1 VGVVAEEEFIKQH
14 NYELFSWAARFF
26 KEFQKEE
33 YVLYLSPKTGD
44 IIHFNHKIE
53 DIEPRE
59 TLQKD
64 IAKAKVG
71 DFLKNT
77 YGLNLAEYEFN
88 EEKIKSFDKRTD
100 YSFSWKKK
108 GVFIPW
114 KNGQGTAKLLCGAT
128 ISGTEIRNFYRSELD
143 IPEKFSRYIEKQ
155 LAFGAYLSSFSY
167 VFFLILLVLSI
178 YLLVKKRQEV
188 SLRIVKNWFIYLAGF
203 IYIINIAYVLN
214 NLQLVLN
221 GYPTSVS
228 MSTYI
233 GLYLLQSMMCVLF
246 LSLNFTIPGMVG
258 ETLQQEIL
266 PQRRASSILHY
277 IKSTF
282 CNRGMARAIT
292 LGYLLFVILLG
303 AQSAIFALGQKYMG
317 VWKEWITLTQFSSA
331 RIPLLTAFAI
341 GITASLTEEIVFRLF
356 GISWGKKYLKNTV
369 LAVVLSSLIWGF
381 GHTQYAIFPVWFRG
395 IEVSILGFFYG
406 FIFIKYGIIPLIVAH
421 YLFDVFWGTA
431 AYILGR
437 SQPDLFIG
445 SIFLLAI
452 PLIFAAF
459 FYLANRKEKEKEI
472 KLALSTNQEYNLN
485 ILVNFVLLKKSQGC
499 SAEEIKKELI
509 GHGWDFTLVD
519 LAIAQSFKSG

>member
-1 VGVVAEEEFIKQH
+1 MKISFKEWFLFILISALSLGIWYKYSYPQFKSINLSLDKKEALVRAQNYLVSRGVNPKEYLRSIVFYSDDWTDIYLQKTVGVAAEEEFIKQH

-59 TLQKD
+59 TLQKE

-88 EEKIKSFDKRTD
+88 EEKIKSYDKRTD

-155 LAFGAYLSSFSY
+155 LAFGEYLSSFSY

-203 IYIINIAYVLN
+203 LYIINIAYVLN

-221 GYPTSVS
+221 GYPTSIS

-233 GLYLLQSMMCVLF
+233 GLYLLQSMMGVLF

-258 ETLQQEIL
+258 ETLQQEI
-266 PQRRASSILHY
+266 
-277 IKSTF
+277 
-282 CNRGMARAIT
+282 
-292 LGYLLFVILLG
+292 
-303 AQSAIFALGQKYMG
+303 
-317 VWKEWITLTQFSSA
+317 
-331 RIPLLTAFAI
+331 
-341 GITASLTEEIVFRLF
+341 
-356 GISWGKKYLKNTV
+356 
-369 LAVVLSSLIWGF
+369 
-381 GHTQYAIFPVWFRG
+381 
-395 IEVSILGFFYG
+395 
-406 FIFIKYGIIPLIVAH
+406 
-421 YLFDVFWGTA
+421 
-431 AYILGR
+431 
-437 SQPDLFIG
+437 
-445 SIFLLAI
+445 
-452 PLIFAAF
+452 
-459 FYLANRKEKEKEI
+459 
-472 KLALSTNQEYNLN
+472 
-485 ILVNFVLLKKSQGC
+485 
-499 SAEEIKKELI
+499 
-509 GHGWDFTLVD
+509 
-519 LAIAQSFKSG
+519 